1 VTHISRS
8 LLRGSLDLDSTLPP
22 LLHLQTHRRR
32 FFPSKYVRQFSN
44 RGWSCKPRAAASDT
58 PSLSTPRDLRQH
70 RDAQTAVHCISAL
83 VPTCPVAA
91 GSPLAVGAPWP
102 GLGPTTR
109 LQDPSPFRKSSHI
122 DFMLYQPPVKVSRRG
137 SRVLHNRV
145 LAVSSLMTRP
155 SHHHHHS
162 ISGTRATSSSL
173 FYMPGAGAYRG
184 VTRSILRASLVV
196 IALS

>member
-1 VTHISRS
+1 MTHISRS

-32 FFPSKYVRQFSN
+32 FFPSTYVRQFSN

-91 GSPLAVGAPWP
+91 GSPLAVAAP
-102 GLGPTTR
+102 GLVWA
-109 LQDPSPFRKSSHI
+109 
-122 DFMLYQPPVKVSRRG
+122 QPPDCKIRHRFENHLISTSCYTGRLSKFHGEAQGFCITG
-137 SRVLHNRV
+137 S
-145 LAVSSLMTRP
+145 
-155 SHHHHHS
+155 
-162 ISGTRATSSSL
+162 
-173 FYMPGAGAYRG
+173 
-184 VTRSILRASLVV
+184 LRYPL
-196 IALS
+196 